1 MENFDNIEFS
11 TLKEVVIQLLQNT
24 GYLVDL
30 STTGVATGFDK
41 VDAITNG
48 FQAGE
53 VSAIASK
60 PGNGRTAFLLSLL
73 FNIASKS
80 GKTVGVFSP
89 ERSATK
95 MFYRLIESETHQS
108 IKKIRERELKD
119 SDREQVNTNL
129 YNLSKAEIY
138 VDDSS
143 QLKGEELKKRCCLMR
158 KKYGVDIIFIDSFE
172 LLCGGN
178 TYLPTS
184 MEEEMEV
191 AILKDIKAVAK
202 ELDIPIVVLS
212 HISNSAKLNLENNEP
227 ITNHVANHI
236 LENIDSVYFILR
248 DYRSDIAKFIIAK
261 HKNITE
267 KQEIEL
273 KFIESIDK
281 FVDK

>member
-80 GKTVGVFSP
+80 GKAVGVFSP

-95 MFYRLIESETHQS
+95 MFYRLIESKLILT
-108 IKKIRERELKD
+108 
-119 SDREQVNTNL
+119 
-129 YNLSKAEIY
+129 Y
-138 VDDSS
+138 
-143 QLKGEELKKRCCLMR
+143 
-158 KKYGVDIIFIDSFE
+158 IIFLKQKSMWMI
-172 LLCGGN
+172 LLN
-178 TYLPTS
+178 
-184 MEEEMEV
+184 
-191 AILKDIKAVAK
+191 
-202 ELDIPIVVLS
+202 
-212 HISNSAKLNLENNEP
+212 
-227 ITNHVANHI
+227 
-236 LENIDSVYFILR
+236 
-248 DYRSDIAKFIIAK
+248 
-261 HKNITE
+261 
-267 KQEIEL
+267 
-273 KFIESIDK
+273 
-281 FVDK
+281 

>member
-11 TLKEVVIQLLQNT
+11 TLKEVVIPLLQNT

-80 GKTVGVFSP
+80 GKAVGVFSP

-184 MEEEMEV
+184 MEEEMEA
-191 AILKDIKAVAK
+191 AILKDIKAVSV

-212 HISNSAKLNLENNEP
+212 HISNSAKMNLGSSEP

-236 LENIDSVYFILR
+236 LENIDSMYFIWR